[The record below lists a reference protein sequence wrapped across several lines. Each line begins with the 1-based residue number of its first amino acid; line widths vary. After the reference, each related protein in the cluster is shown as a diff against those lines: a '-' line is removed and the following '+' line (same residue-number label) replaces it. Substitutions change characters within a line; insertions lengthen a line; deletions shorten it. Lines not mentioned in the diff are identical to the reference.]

1 MPEPATSTVE
11 VNGFSCRVW
20 RKGSGPTLGF
30 LAVNVDG
37 MQVVQPRR
45 LDRFGQSVAVDVGER
60 GTGEDLQIVHEARKR
75 REK

>member
-30 LAVNVDG
+30 LAGFGRRCCSGNVHGACDSPAASG
-37 MQVVQPRR
+37 PVQE
-45 LDRFGQSVAVDVGER
+45 FGTVRPVS
-60 GTGEDLQIVHEARKR
+60 
-75 REK
+75 